1 MKLTRSCSVTFVV
14 LLFVLQVGTA
24 FALSNESGMAD
35 KTRQDI
41 LGRLSKGDLEV
52 YTDPVASPTGFPFKV
67 LDVPGT
73 LSEKEEYLA
82 RPRVCNLGYLRTAFI
97 RPDGKVGYR
106 CPSEPV
112 NEFVKKGGDIEA
124 TVGRKC
130 LCNAL
135 CADAGYPQVSP
146 KKREGETTNYVEQP
160 LVTIGD
166 DVNRCR
172 RFMQWDEESGKW
184 GYSATDV
191 VEYLLSEWDQRQT
204 ELDGAELVEG
214 LLAKDQKASAKKV
227 TAGKSGDTVEKS
239 PSVNP

>member
-1 MKLTRSCSVTFVV
+1 
-14 LLFVLQVGTA
+14 
-24 FALSNESGMAD
+24 MAD
-35 KTRQDI
+35 KTRQEI
-41 LGRLSKGDLEV
+41 FERLSKGDLDV

-82 RPRVCNLGYLRTAFI
+82 RPRVCNLGYLRSAFV

-124 TVGRKC
+124 TEGRKC

-146 KKREGETTNYVEQP
+146 KKREGEATNYVEQP

-172 RFMQWDEESGKW
+172 RFMKQDEESGKW
-184 GYSATDV
+184 GYSASDV
-191 VEYLLSEWDQRQT
+191 VEYLLSEWEQRQT
-204 ELDGAELVEG
+204 ELDGSELVEE
-214 LLAKDQKASAKKV
+214 LLAKDQKEGAKV
-227 TAGKSGDTVEKS
+227 TSGKSGTTVEDS

>member
-1 MKLTRSCSVTFVV
+1 MV
-14 LLFVLQVGTA
+14 
-24 FALSNESGMAD
+24 D
-35 KTRQDI
+35 DTRQEI
-41 LGRLSKGDLEV
+41 LQRLSKGDLDV

-73 LSEKEEYLA
+73 LSDQQEYLA
-82 RPRVCNLGYLRTAFI
+82 RPRVCNLGYLRTAFV

-112 NEFVKKGGDIEA
+112 QDFVKKGGESEA
-124 TVGRKC
+124 TEGRKC

-146 KKREGETTNYVEQP
+146 KKREGETENYVEQP

-172 RFMQWDEESGKW
+172 RFMKWDEETGKW
-184 GYSATDV
+184 SYSAGDV
-191 VEYLLSEWDQRQT
+191 IDYLLSEWEERK
-204 ELDGAELVEG
+204 AELEGSKMVDG
-214 LLAKDQKASAKKV
+214 LLAKTADNSIKV
-227 TAGKSGDTVEKS
+227 TAGSMTSADVS
-239 PSVNP
+239 DDLNP